1 MTFLF
6 PKVAILCIFVSV
18 FTVFADDLRIPL
30 ERIANA
36 DKGSSVTVSGISSG
50 GYMAVQMHIAHSKSI
65 NGSAIFAGGPFYCAE
80 SNLEFAQY
88 KCMDNTLGLPET
100 QKLVALTYTDA
111 SLGLVDPPRNLAN
124 DKVYLFSGKA
134 DTVVKQ
140 PVAKALRDYY
150 ESFQADVAA
159 DFDVEAEHCLPTL
172 AYGEECAT
180 LSSPYLGKCDFDGA
194 GRALQH
200 LFYGELSAAGPSAA
214 AGVGANL
221 FAFDQTPFFVN
232 DGLSSLGGTGYIYI
246 PSNCQVGAATG
257 SQCKLHISFHGCK
270 QGIDRIGDEYAAHSG
285 FNPWA
290 EANDIVVLY
299 PYAKVSNTIPLNP
312 NGCWDWWA
320 YTGADYG
327 VKTGVQVRF
336 VAALAKKLGWEL

>member
-1 MTFLF
+1 M
-6 PKVAILCIFVSV
+6 
-18 FTVFADDLRIPL
+18 
-30 ERIANA
+30 
-36 DKGSSVTVSGISSG
+36 TVSGISSG

-80 SNLEFAQY
+80 SNLEYAQY

-111 SLGLVDPPRNLAN
+111 SLGLIDPPLNLAN
-124 DKVYLFSGKA
+124 NKVYLFSGKA

-140 PVAKALRDYY
+140 PVGKALHDYY

-159 DFDVEAEHCLPTL
+159 DFNVEAEHCLPTL

-180 LSSPYLGKCDFDGA
+180 LSSPYLGKCGFDGA

-200 LFYGELSAAGPSAA
+200 LFSDQLSVPLNPAA
-214 AGVGANL
+214 AGMGVEANL
-221 FAFDQTPFFVN
+221 FAFDQTPFFVK
-232 DGLSSLGGTGYIYI
+232 DGLSSLGDTGYIYI
-246 PSNCQVGAATG
+246 PSNCQADAAAATT
-257 SQCKLHISFHGCK
+257 CKLHVSFHGCK
-270 QGIDRIGDEYAAHSG
+270 QGLDRIGNDYAVHSG
-285 FNPWA
+285 FNSWA

-299 PYAKVSNTIPLNP
+299 PYVKVSNTLPFNP

-320 YTGADYG
+320 YTGVDYG
-327 VKTGVQVRF
+327 LKTGVQVRF
-336 VAALAKKLGWEL
+336 VAALAATLGWEL